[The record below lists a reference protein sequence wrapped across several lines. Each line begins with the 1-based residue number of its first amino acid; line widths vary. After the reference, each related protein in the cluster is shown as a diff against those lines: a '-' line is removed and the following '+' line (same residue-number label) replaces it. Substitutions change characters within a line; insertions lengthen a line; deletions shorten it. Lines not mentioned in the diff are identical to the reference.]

1 MARVARAGRFFE
13 LWVGN
18 LSISYLYIYDIGVWL
33 YHLLLL
39 RGIKG
44 PLEDFSVSSSVSL
57 FLGKEL
63 IRLLSP
69 CGSRT
74 ARPTTHPTRPCS
86 LLCVLFA
93 AFGPD
98 LVVPLH
104 V

>member
-39 RGIKG
+39 RGVRDYSRNFLG
-44 PLEDFSVSSSVSL
+44 ASL